1 MAHGILKNCKVSGIA
16 CAVPPFIKKADDY
29 NDIIGKDA
37 VAKFIDTVGMSQGHV
52 CDGRIMTSDLCF
64 AAAEKLIAEI
74 TIDKNSIDALILV
87 TQTPDYI
94 APSTAC
100 VLQYRLGL
108 QQECMAYDINLAC
121 SGYVY
126 GLVTAMSY
134 LQTGGIKKV
143 LLLAGDVVS
152 YHCAPVDRGLMILS
166 CDAGSAT
173 LIEFDENA
181 PDTFFMLGTIGSG
194 YKSLIVP
201 YGGYKHRF
209 GNQQR
214 TEREPGVIRSDYDG
228 YMDGAEVFK
237 FSIMEVPK
245 LFKKF
250 FELFHYT
257 EESFDMVFLHQAN
270 LFIMKNIIKRLKIPH
285 YKMAIS
291 IDRFG
296 NTGAATIPLTI
307 CDYYNNDGKAVA
319 HRKQHVAL
327 SGYGIGLSLGV
338 MSLTIDPAVC
348 LPIFQTDQ
356 TFDDEIDNLHDNI
369 TSFVN
374 TK

>member
-1 MAHGILKNCKVSGIA
+1 MAHGVLKNCKISGIA
-16 CAVPPFIKKADDY
+16 CAVPPFIKKAEEY
-29 NDIIGKDA
+29 KHVIGKDA
-37 VAKFIDTVGMSQGHV
+37 VAKFIETVGMKQGHV

-64 AAAEKLIAEI
+64 AAAEKLIAELA
-74 TIDKNSIDALILV
+74 IDKNKIDALILV

-108 QQECMAYDINLAC
+108 TQDCMAYDINLAC

-126 GLVTAMSY
+126 GLVNAMSY
-134 LQTGGIKKV
+134 LQTGGIKRV

-152 YHCAPVDRGLMILS
+152 YHCSPTDRGLMILS
-166 CDAGSAT
+166 CDAGTAT
-173 LIEFDENA
+173 LIEYDENA
-181 PDTFFMLGTIGSG
+181 SDSCFMLGTIGSG

-209 GNQQR
+209 GDQKR
-214 TEREPGVIRSDYDG
+214 TEREPGTIRSDYDG

-257 EESFDMVFLHQAN
+257 GESFDMVFLHQAN
-270 LFIMKNIIKRLKIPH
+270 LFIMKNIIKRLKMP
-285 YKMAIS
+285 YDKMALS
-291 IDRFG
+291 IDRYG

-307 CDYYNNDGKAVA
+307 CDYYNNTGKMAV
-319 HRKQHVAL
+319 KESQHVIL

-338 MSLTIDPAVC
+338 VSLSINPDVC
-348 LPIFQTDQ
+348 LPIFETDL
-356 TFDDEIDNLHDNI
+356 TYDDDIESLHQNSSKFI
-369 TSFVN
+369 N
-374 TK
+374 T